1 MKEVVDMKK
10 DVLKDIFVFA
20 IYILLYTLCFVF
32 LRDTRIICIMSF
44 LLNGYFIVRIL
55 FLSHKREEEYKNL
68 IESLVNTILVVGDY
82 DFSIDDELGK
92 EFLKEILKLVEK

>member
-1 MKEVVDMKK
+1 M
-10 DVLKDIFVFA
+10 I
-20 IYILLYTLCFVF
+20 
-32 LRDTRIICIMSF
+32 F

-68 IESLVNTILVVGDY
+68 IESLVNPILVVGDY